1 MSCTKVYMSAK
12 KQIGPQKDCKVKRA
26 KAPGHVGPSNQDA
39 PAAVLTETS
48 EGEHSSGVVQKLIL
62 KELHRVNDRLH
73 VVEEQMDCRQPK
85 KVKKLSKLSKPMN
98 TKQKASKIRS
108 CGFTDSDSS
117 SDSEPSLDRNILK
130 NYRPVSN
137 LSFIS
142 KLIEKVVAKQLNEFM
157 SHEGLLNVNQSAYK
171 SSHSTETALLKI
183 QNDIA
188 LSVDS
193 GKAVALTL
201 LDLSAAF
208 DMIDHSLLYDCLHDW
223 FGLDGTVLSWIKS
236 YLSNRKQKIKIG
248 DSFSEAVIL
257 PFGVPQDSV
266 LGPLLFTLYTSPLSQ
281 VISKF
286 NVTHHLYAD
295 DTQIYLAVDSR
306 NFDSSMEEL
315 TECLKSVQEWM
326 DGVKLKLNPEKTEFI
341 IIGQK
346 AIRESLAPN
355 FPVPLLQN
363 NISPSV
369 EVKNLGVI
377 FDSDNSFDNHVA
389 KVCRACYYHL
399 RDLQRIRKF
408 LGVETAIL
416 LANAMVSSRLDYC
429 NSLLYG
435 VSKSN
440 IAKLQRVQN
449 ALCRIVFRLDKM
461 SHVTPFLK
469 KLHLLPIQHRILFKY
484 NLLVFKA
491 INLSQPP
498 YLSALIRSSSLTRG
512 NRLSISSTRPNK
524 HIGRRGFAV
533 AAPAEWNKL
542 PQTVRSQQTIDG
554 FRSQLKTYLFRL
566 AYPPP

>member
-1 MSCTKVYMSAK
+1 MAHVTPLHK
-12 KQIGPQKDCKVKRA
+12 K
-26 KAPGHVGPSNQDA
+26 
-39 PAAVLTETS
+39 
-48 EGEHSSGVVQKLIL
+48 
-62 KELHRVNDRLH
+62 
-73 VVEEQMDCRQPK
+73 
-85 KVKKLSKLSKPMN
+85 
-98 TKQKASKIRS
+98 
-108 CGFTDSDSS
+108 
-117 SDSEPSLDRNILK
+117 PSLDRNSLR

-142 KLIEKVVAKQLNEFM
+142 KLIKKVVANKLNEFI

-188 LSVDS
+188 FSVDS

-208 DMIDHSLLYDCLHDW
+208 DTIDHSLLYDCLHDW
-223 FGLDGTVLSWIKS
+223 FGLDGTVLLWIKS
-236 YLSNRKQKIKIG
+236 YLSNRNHKIKIG

-257 PFGVPQDSV
+257 PFGVPQGSV

-315 TECLKSVQEWM
+315 TECIV
-326 DGVKLKLNPEKTEFI
+326 GVKLKLNPEKNEFI

-346 AIRESLAPN
+346 ATRGTLAPN
-355 FPVPLLQN
+355 FPVPILQN

-377 FDSDNSFDNHVA
+377 FDSDNSLDNHVA

-399 RDLQRIRKF
+399 RDLRRIRKF
-408 LGVETAIL
+408 LSNETAIL

-449 ALCRIVFRLDKM
+449 ALCRIIFRLDKM

-469 KLHLLPIQHRILFKY
+469 KTPLAS
-484 NLLVFKA
+484 N
-491 INLSQPP
+491 
-498 YLSALIRSSSLTRG
+498 
-512 NRLSISSTRPNK
+512 ST
-524 HIGRRGFAV
+524 
-533 AAPAEWNKL
+533 
-542 PQTVRSQQTIDG
+542 S
-554 FRSQLKTYLFRL
+554 
-566 AYPPP
+566 YPF

>member
-1 MSCTKVYMSAK
+1 MS
-12 KQIGPQKDCKVKRA
+12 
-26 KAPGHVGPSNQDA
+26 
-39 PAAVLTETS
+39 TS
-48 EGEHSSGVVQKLIL
+48 
-62 KELHRVNDRLH
+62 
-73 VVEEQMDCRQPK
+73 QP
-85 KVKKLSKLSKPMN
+85 
-98 TKQKASKIRS
+98 
-108 CGFTDSDSS
+108 
-117 SDSEPSLDRNILK
+117 
-130 NYRPVSN
+130 
-137 LSFIS
+137 
-142 KLIEKVVAKQLNEFM
+142 
-157 SHEGLLNVNQSAYK
+157 YK

-208 DMIDHSLLYDCLHDW
+208 DTIDHSLLHDCLHDW
-223 FGLDGTVLSWIKS
+223 FGRDGTVLSWIKS

-257 PFGVPQDSV
+257 PFGVPQGSV

-315 TECLKSVQEWM
+315 TKCLKSVQEWM
-326 DGVKLKLNPEKTEFI
+326 DSVKLKLNPEKNEFI

-363 NISPSV
+363 NISLSV

-399 RDLQRIRKF
+399 RDLRRIRKF

-449 ALCRIVFRLDKM
+449 ALCRIIFRLDQM

-469 KLHLLPIQHRILFKY
+469 KFHWLPIQSCLSTTFWYSRLLIFHSPRIF
-484 NLLVFKA
+484 
-491 INLSQPP
+491 
-498 YLSALIRSSSLTRG
+498 
-512 NRLSISSTRPNK
+512 
-524 HIGRRGFAV
+524 
-533 AAPAEWNKL
+533 
-542 PQTVRSQQTIDG
+542 
-554 FRSQLKTYLFRL
+554 QL
-566 AYPPP
+566 

>member
-1 MSCTKVYMSAK
+1 MSPPLQK
-12 KQIGPQKDCKVKRA
+12 K
-26 KAPGHVGPSNQDA
+26 
-39 PAAVLTETS
+39 
-48 EGEHSSGVVQKLIL
+48 
-62 KELHRVNDRLH
+62 
-73 VVEEQMDCRQPK
+73 
-85 KVKKLSKLSKPMN
+85 
-98 TKQKASKIRS
+98 
-108 CGFTDSDSS
+108 
-117 SDSEPSLDRNILK
+117 PSLDRNILK

-142 KLIEKVVAKQLNEFM
+142 KLIEKVVAKQLNEFIP
-157 SHEGLLNVNQSAYK
+157 HEGLLNVNQSAYK

-208 DMIDHSLLYDCLHDW
+208 DTIDHSLLYDCLHDW
-223 FGLDGTVLSWIKS
+223 FGLDGTVLSWIKL

-248 DSFSEAVIL
+248 DSFSEVVIL
-257 PFGVPQDSV
+257 PFGVPQGSV

-281 VISKF
+281 IISKF

-315 TECLKSVQEWM
+315 TECLKSVQERM
-326 DGVKLKLNPEKTEFI
+326 DGVKLKLNPEKNEFI

-399 RDLQRIRKF
+399 RDLRRIRKFLGVETAILLANTMVSSRLDYCNSVLYGVSKSKRAKLKKNESCYTQSRACYYHLRDLRRIRKF

-435 VSKSN
+435 VSKSKR
-440 IAKLQRVQN
+440 AKLK
-449 ALCRIVFRLDKM
+449 KM

-469 KLHLLPIQHRILFKY
+469 KLHWLPIQHRILFKY

-491 INLSQPP
+491 NNLSQPP
-498 YLSALIRSSSLTRG
+498 YLSALIRLSSLTRG
-512 NRLSISSTRPNK
+512 NRLSISSTHPNK